1 MGTGAPKG
9 TGSKFT
15 PESRE
20 TILQRR
26 RLGVPMRECAHA
38 AGVSERTL
46 YTWIKIGDEH
56 QQGGIESDFATFGSD
71 LEKAGSEGVT
81 ALIAK
86 VQRADDWRAAAWM
99 LSRCWPHYFG
109 KQVEEHPPAPT
120 ILHSEQGMVLPPEI
134 AALPAVQEA
143 LAAYADTVASAKRDT

>member
-1 MGTGAPKG
+1 MPS
-9 TGSKFT
+9 GSKFT
-15 PESRE
+15 AESRE
-20 TILQRR
+20 IILQRR
-26 RLGVPMRECAHA
+26 RLGVPLRECAHA
-38 AGVSERTL
+38 AGVSDKTL
-46 YTWIKIGDEH
+46 YTWQKMGQEH
-56 QQGGIESDFATFGSD
+56 LAAEIPSDFAKFATD
-71 LEKAGSEGVT
+71 LDKAGAEGAT

-99 LSRCWPHYFG
+99 LARCWPHYFG